1 MAIHYACLYGH
12 WACTQVMMEP
22 RWLVQNSDGLGPLAK
37 AIITDMHGQNRYL
50 DARTCAGLT
59 PLHMAA
65 WAGHVEVAKILLD
78 NGAFLNPKI
87 VFSSP
92 STSSVLPGS
101 TPTHLATRKNRVMVV
116 KALLTAYLERK
127 KAAEMV
133 GTVAEED
140 PRILP
145 DDRGN
150 YAIMHAIARGN
161 NSLAALLDA
170 NADLEVVLATD
181 LAQLGQVPKLQALSI
196 SALRLHLLKELEMV
210 VSKQCMTACMCPGR
224 RPETKKS
231 QEEND
236 GDSQRSVILD
246 GSPKS
251 VHQTD
256 HHTTKDLESGNYQYL
271 LQCTPVVVHPTC
283 FPMLTGLWCI
293 QWYRHELSES
303 VSPV

>member
-1 MAIHYACLYGH
+1 MKQCCAPLIAQDQFALYL
-12 WACTQVMMEP
+12 Q
-22 RWLVQNSDGLGPLAK
+22 

-101 TPTHLATRKNRVMVV
+101 TPTHLATRKNRVLVV
-116 KALLTAYLERK
+116 KALLTAYVCSVLHILAHAGVVYWVPVIASTYESACAKSMCFSCCSSLVLMQTGPICSLAVLIELDVCMQLERK

-133 GTVAEED
+133 GRVAEED

-170 NADLEVVLATD
+170 
-181 LAQLGQVPKLQALSI
+181 
-196 SALRLHLLKELEMV
+196 
-210 VSKQCMTACMCPGR
+210 C
-224 RPETKKS
+224 
-231 QEEND
+231 
-236 GDSQRSVILD
+236 
-246 GSPKS
+246 GSS
-251 VHQTD
+251 H
-256 HHTTKDLESGNYQYL
+256 
-271 LQCTPVVVHPTC
+271 
-283 FPMLTGLWCI
+283 
-293 QWYRHELSES
+293 
-303 VSPV
+303 